1 MKVSA
6 THLWIFL
13 CLAAL
18 ASCISTAAT
27 NIFYVLSIVTFVILV
42 YKRKID
48 MHGMI
53 SLTGSKLLLAF
64 FAVLLLS
71 SILGNDV
78 LLSFRETWQ
87 VYIYRLLPFFLVGGL
102 YNKVNRMQCEKLFLC
117 LFLSLTI
124 TSVAALYQYFFNG
137 NLRPSGLSSHYMH
150 LGGYYVII
158 LPIIII
164 ALLDDN
170 FFDWFKYKKI
180 LLIPFAVCVAGFIA
194 NNTRGAWITVGFV
207 SVIVLFVL
215 GVRKPKRLL
224 CGLVAIALCASC
236 IANNKYLSERV
247 KSITSTTNQSNVE
260 RTLIWGSAFRM
271 ISDYPVLGVGPGCF
285 TDLYQKKYISSKAK
299 EPSLRHCHNLFL
311 QVFTENGIIGI
322 SSFMLLLGYFI
333 LHGIKNFY
341 RTRRYPYLV
350 ISTVIIAVM
359 IHGMTEF
366 NATVFK
372 DMWLMIGACYFVLS
386 DVLNDWY

>member
-1 MKVSA
+1 MSIS
-6 THLWIFL
+6 TNHLWIFL
-13 CLAAL
+13 SMAAL

-27 NIFYVLSIVTFVILV
+27 NIFFVLSILAFVVLV

-48 MHGMI
+48 VYGMI
-53 SLTGSKLLLAF
+53 SLAGSKLLLGF
-64 FAVLLLS
+64 FAVLLLN

-102 YNKVNRMQCEKLFLC
+102 YNKVNRKQCEKVFLC

-124 TSVAALYQYFFNG
+124 TSVAALYQYFFYG

-158 LPIIII
+158 LPVFVI
-164 ALLDDN
+164 ALLDDI
-170 FFDWFKYKKI
+170 FLDWFKYKKI

-207 SVIVLFVL
+207 SMIVVFVL
-215 GVRKPKRLL
+215 GVRKPKKLF
-224 CGLVAIALCASC
+224 CGIIAITLCASF
-236 IANNKYLSERV
+236 IVNNKYLVERV
-247 KSITSTTNQSNVE
+247 KSITSTTNQSNIE

-271 ISDYPVLGVGPGCF
+271 ISDHPILGVGPGCF
-285 TDLYQKKYISSKAK
+285 TDLYQQRYISPKAK
-299 EPSLRHCHNLFL
+299 EPDLRHCHNLFL
-311 QVFTENGIIGI
+311 QIATENGV
-322 SSFMLLLGYFI
+322 LGLILFLSLYLYFVWYGVRCYI
-333 LHGIKNFY
+333 EIKD
-341 RTRRYPYLV
+341 YPGLVMAVVV
-350 ISTVIIAVM
+350 ISVM
-359 IHGMTEF
+359 IHGLTEF

-372 DMWLMIGACYFVLS
+372 DMWLMIGLCYFDL
-386 DVLNDWY
+386 LNAKAKET